1 MGNIYNESTG
11 YKKNNNGRWERDPSK
26 ISPNQRVDSKSAFNP
41 LSDFSYDPNSEASTP
56 SPLNGGMKFDQDNMN
71 ISSFSKNGAYEE
83 RLKGAKSTMPVMKE
97 RVNSFVKY
105 GSGDFK
111 KFNSS
116 ETRMALE
123 HTYLNSKESKNRWV
137 GSSNKNIDK
146 REVENMRNFFPFGK
160 NTKNF
165 PIRNVGSQIVSVTD
179 DNKAIMVL
187 SKNDNK
193 FIPKEFRSKD
203 GVYSQEEVI
212 RAATFLSMTDEGNKV
227 LDSVAQNFVEDSKQY
242 DIDHAAPEPNNQPN
256 QRPQQNQRSQ
266 QPFGA
271 PNSGFGTP
279 NNGFGAPIGNNNQ
292 QQSPFPGKKKDPND
306 LREHYE
312 KFDKIFG
319 YNEKKNTWE
328 YGDKTEVNMNS
339 EALFK
344 QQSNFGKVSNTYW
357 SEMGEYAKAKP
368 NSGGF
373 MSRIRG
379 FFGR

>member
-1 MGNIYNESTG
+1 MGDIYNESTG

-26 ISPNQRVDSKSAFNP
+26 IIPNQRVDKGSTMNP
-41 LSDFSYDPNSEASTP
+41 LSDFASDDM
-56 SPLNGGMKFDQDNMN
+56 SFDHDDMN
-71 ISSFSKNGAYEE
+71 ISSFSRNGAYEE
-83 RLKGAKSTMPVMKE
+83 KLEGAKSTMPVMKE
-97 RVNSFVKY
+97 KVNSFVKY

-160 NTKNF
+160 NSKNF

-212 RAATFLSMTDEGNKV
+212 RAATFLSMTDEGKKV
-227 LDSVAQNFVEDSKQY
+227 LDDVANTFVEDSKQY
-242 DIDHAAPEPNNQPN
+242 EKDNAPKNNNQN
-256 QRPQQNQRSQ
+256 INRQ
-266 QPFGA
+266 QPQ
-271 PNSGFGTP
+271 GFGTP
-279 NNGFGAPIGNNNQ
+279 QAQGFGAPQPVNNRTNNPQ
-292 QQSPFPGKKKDPND
+292 QVRRGFGAPPPQAFNNVSSSVKKNPND
-306 LREHYE
+306 AREHYE

-319 YNEKKNTWE
+319 FNEKKNTWK
-328 YGDKTEVNMNS
+328 YGDKTEVNMGS

-344 QQSNFGKVSNTYW
+344 QQGNFGKISNTYW
-357 SEMGEYAKAKP
+357 SKMGEYAKAKP

-373 MSRIRG
+373 MSRVRG

>member
-1 MGNIYNESTG
+1 MGDIYNESTG
-11 YKKNNNGRWERDPSK
+11 YKQNSNGRWERDPSK

-41 LSDFSYDPNSEASTP
+41 LSDFGYDPNSEASTP
-56 SPLNGGMKFDQDNMN
+56 SSLNGGMKFDQDNMN

-83 RLKGAKSTMPVMKE
+83 RLKGANSTMPVMKE

-105 GSGDFK
+105 GSGNFK

-193 FIPKEFRSKD
+193 FIPKEFRNKD

-242 DIDHAAPEPNNQPN
+242 EKDNVLRNNNQNINRKQPQGFGALQTVN
-256 QRPQQNQRSQ
+256 NSSNNPQQVRR
-266 QPFGA
+266 
-271 PNSGFGTP
+271 
-279 NNGFGAPIGNNNQ
+279 GFGAPPSQAFNNTSSNM
-292 QQSPFPGKKKDPND
+292 KKNPND
-306 LREHYE
+306 AREHYE

-319 YNEKKNTWE
+319 FDEKKNTWK
-328 YGDKTEVNMNS
+328 YGDKAEVNMNS

-344 QQSNFGKVSNTYW
+344 QQSNFGKISNTYW
-357 SEMGEYAKAKP
+357 SKMGEYAKAKP

-373 MSRIRG
+373 MSRVRG
-379 FFGR
+379 FFKR

>member
-1 MGNIYNESTG
+1 MGDIYNESTG
-11 YKKNNNGRWERDPSK
+11 YKQNSNGRWERDPSK

-41 LSDFSYDPNSEASTP
+41 LNDFSYDPNSESSTP

-83 RLKGAKSTMPVMKE
+83 RLKGANSTMPVMKE

-105 GSGDFK
+105 GSGNFK

-242 DIDHAAPEPNNQPN
+242 EKDNVLRNNNQNINRKQPQGFGALQTVN
-256 QRPQQNQRSQ
+256 NSSNNPQQVRR
-266 QPFGA
+266 
-271 PNSGFGTP
+271 
-279 NNGFGAPIGNNNQ
+279 GFGAPPSQAFNNTSSNM
-292 QQSPFPGKKKDPND
+292 KKNPND
-306 LREHYE
+306 AREHYE

-319 YNEKKNTWE
+319 FDEKKNTWK
-328 YGDKTEVNMNS
+328 YGDKAEVNMNS

-344 QQSNFGKVSNTYW
+344 QQSNFGKISNTYW
-357 SEMGEYAKAKP
+357 SKMGEYAKAKP

-379 FFGR
+379 FFKR

>member
-1 MGNIYNESTG
+1 MGDIYNESTG
-11 YKKNNNGRWERDPSK
+11 YKQNSNGRWERDPSK
-26 ISPNQRVDSKSAFNP
+26 ISPNQRVDNKSAFNP

-105 GSGDFK
+105 GSGNFK

-137 GSSNKNIDK
+137 GSSKKNIDK

-193 FIPKEFRSKD
+193 FIPKEFRNKD

-242 DIDHAAPEPNNQPN
+242 EKDNVLRNNNQNINRKQPQGFGALQTVN
-256 QRPQQNQRSQ
+256 NSSNNPQQVRR
-266 QPFGA
+266 
-271 PNSGFGTP
+271 
-279 NNGFGAPIGNNNQ
+279 GFGAPPPQAFNNTSSNM
-292 QQSPFPGKKKDPND
+292 KKNPND
-306 LREHYE
+306 AREHYD

-319 YNEKKNTWE
+319 YNEKKNTWK
-328 YGDKTEVNMNS
+328 YGDKAEVNMNS

-344 QQSNFGKVSNTYW
+344 QQSNFGKISNTYW
-357 SEMGEYAKAKP
+357 SKMGEYAKAKP

-373 MSRIRG
+373 MSRVRG
-379 FFGR
+379 FFKR

>member
-1 MGNIYNESTG
+1 MGDIYNESTG
-11 YKKNNNGRWERDPSK
+11 YKQNSNGRWERDPSK

-41 LSDFSYDPNSEASTP
+41 LSDFSYDPNSESSTP

-83 RLKGAKSTMPVMKE
+83 RLKGANSTMPVMKE

-105 GSGDFK
+105 GSGNFK

-227 LDSVAQNFVEDSKQY
+227 LDDVANTFVEDSKQY
-242 DIDHAAPEPNNQPN
+242 EKDNVLRNNNQNINRKQPQGFGALQTVN
-256 QRPQQNQRSQ
+256 NSSNNPQQVRR
-266 QPFGA
+266 
-271 PNSGFGTP
+271 
-279 NNGFGAPIGNNNQ
+279 GFGAPPSQAFNNTSSNM
-292 QQSPFPGKKKDPND
+292 KKNPND
-306 LREHYE
+306 AREHYE

-319 YNEKKNTWE
+319 FDEKKNTWK
-328 YGDKTEVNMNS
+328 YGDKAEVNMNS

-344 QQSNFGKVSNTYW
+344 QQSNFGKISNTYW
-357 SEMGEYAKAKP
+357 SKMGEYAKAKP

-373 MSRIRG
+373 MSRVRG
-379 FFGR
+379 FFKR

>member
-1 MGNIYNESTG
+1 MGDIYNESTG
-11 YKKNNNGRWERDPSK
+11 YKQNSNGRWERDPSK

-83 RLKGAKSTMPVMKE
+83 RLKGAKSTMLVMKE

-137 GSSNKNIDK
+137 GSSKKNIDK

-193 FIPKEFRSKD
+193 FIPKEFRNKD

-212 RAATFLSMTDEGNKV
+212 RATTFLSMTDEGNKV

-242 DIDHAAPEPNNQPN
+242 DIDNPKPQKNVNS
-256 QRPQQNQRSQ
+256 QQNQNQNVFRNPDRPTPGQNRGFGRVPQ
-266 QPFGA
+266 QVIDNQRKA
-271 PNSGFGTP
+271 ESGFAG
-279 NNGFGAPIGNNNQ
+279 Q
-292 QQSPFPGKKKDPND
+292 KDPGD
-306 LREHYE
+306 VREHYD

-319 YNEKKNTWE
+319 YNEKKNTWK

-344 QQSNFGKVSNTYW
+344 QQSNFGKVSDTYW
-357 SEMGEYAKAKP
+357 SRMGEYARAKP

-373 MSRIRG
+373 MSRIKG